1 MTSKYIFSDFQKDIW
16 ENNYKA
22 EQDKTIEDT
31 WLRVASSGA
40 AIEKNKKKWTKN
52 FYSILENFKFVPGGR
67 ILANIGTG
75 HNAVTLMNC
84 FTHNPRDIDFKNP
97 DSITGIIEMVKA
109 QTLTLKSEGGYG
121 TNFSYIRPRGTIIR
135 GIGVAHPGV
144 IKYMELWDKSS
155 DIITKGSDEIRG
167 KIPENVTMKKK
178 IRKGAMMGVLSVWH
192 PDIEDFI
199 TAKLTPNRLTK
210 FNLSVGITQGFMDA
224 VQNDKIWE
232 LKFPDIS
239 FNKYDTEWTGDIL
252 DWEKKNY
259 PVVVYEKIK
268 ARKLWDIITHATY
281 TRNEPGILFLDLA
294 NQLNPLYY
302 AERILQSNPCGE
314 ILMSTGVCN
323 LGSLNLVKFIKKT
336 ESEIEFDFVAYK
348 DAIRKAVRFLDN
360 INDIT
365 PLPLEDYSLSLK
377 QKRRI
382 GLGVMGLGSLHFMLG
397 LRYGSAESKAFVKKL
412 FKIKAEEEILSSAI
426 LGQEKGNFELFDKTK
441 YFNSYWWKN
450 LDIDKNLKKDVE
462 KIGFMRN
469 SHRSANAPTGTIAIL
484 AGIISGGIEPIFMK
498 EYIRWTIVI
507 GREKTSLKKKGFNF
521 PDVSKGEWFETTY
534 LKFVKKGDEE
544 VLKGNFEGT
553 DYEVDKNRGLIKAV
567 PVEDY
572 GWKFV
577 KENNLLKED
586 SSIYDTTEKLAVE
599 NHIDILKIVSHYT
612 DMNSSKTVNLPNDY
626 SFNEFKNIYLDA
638 YKSNIKGMTTY
649 RAGTMTAVLEQ
660 KKELKEEQNELEG
673 LFKSA
678 NGSVLK
684 KLNIKLPTEYYA
696 KGYILRD
703 AHTRT
708 KWYVNL
714 AFADSSLKN
723 PFALFVTTNSK
734 ESSEVAQ
741 HTINSMEELATKK
754 NIDIDLIKYQRD
766 KYSGQSNVTKIA
778 RAIGFCLRHNI
789 PILDIV
795 SVLDDDNY
803 AFSSFIFHIKKL
815 LLKFVPEGTK
825 VNGEKCPNCK
835 GTLIY
840 QEGCYVCLD
849 CGYSKCS

>member
-1 MTSKYIFSDFQKDIW
+1 MTSKYIFSDFQKEIW

-22 EQDKTIEDT
+22 KQDKSIEDT
-31 WLRVASSGA
+31 WLRVASAGA
-40 AIEKNKKKWTKN
+40 AVEKDKKNWTEN
-52 FYSILENFKFVPGGR
+52 FYSILEDFKFVPGGR

-75 HNAVTLMNC
+75 NDAVTLMNC

-224 VQNDKIWE
+224 VRNDKIWE
-232 LKFPDIS
+232 LKFPDTS
-239 FNKYDTEWTGDIL
+239 FKKYDTEWTGDIL

-268 ARKLWDIITHATY
+268 ARKLWDTITHATY

-323 LGSLNLVKFIKKT
+323 LGSLNLVKFIQKT
-336 ESEIEFDFVAYK
+336 DTGIEFNFAAFK

-365 PLPLEDYSLSLK
+365 PLPLEDYALSLK

-397 LRYGSAESKAFVKKL
+397 LRYGSTESKAFVKKL
-412 FKIKAEEEILSSAI
+412 FKIKAEEEILSSAL
-426 LGQEKGNFELFDKTK
+426 LGQEKGNFKLFDKTK

-462 KIGFMRN
+462 KIGSMRN

-484 AGIISGGIEPIFMK
+484 AGIISGGIEPVFMK

-521 PDVSKGEWFETTY
+521 PDVSKDEWFETTY

-544 VLKGNFEGT
+544 VLKGNFEGI

-567 PVEDY
+567 SVEDY
-572 GWKFV
+572 GWKFT
-577 KENNLLKED
+577 KEHNLLQD
-586 SSIYDTTEKLAVE
+586 NSSIYDTTEQLAVL
-599 NHIDILKIVSHYT
+599 NHIEILKIVSHYT

-678 NGSVLK
+678 NGNVLK

-703 AHTRT
+703 AHTKT

-714 AFADSSLKN
+714 AFADSSLKK

-741 HTINSMEELATKK
+741 HTINSIEELGIKK

-766 KYSGQSNVTKIA
+766 KYAGQSNVTKIA

-795 SVLDDDNY
+795 SVLDDEDY

-815 LLKFVPEGTK
+815 LLKFVPDGTK
-825 VNGEKCPNCK
+825 VTGGKCPNCK
-835 GTLIY
+835 GTLTY
-840 QEGCYVCLD
+840 QEGCYVCID